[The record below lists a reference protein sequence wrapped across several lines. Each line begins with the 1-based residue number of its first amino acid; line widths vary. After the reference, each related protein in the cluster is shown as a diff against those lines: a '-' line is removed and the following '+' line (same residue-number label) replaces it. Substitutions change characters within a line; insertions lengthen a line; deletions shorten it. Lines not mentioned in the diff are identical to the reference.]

1 MSLYHKLLTVH
12 PTTIKYLPWSE
23 CFYSGCVF
31 IVTRT
36 EVLGSSLLV
45 RLLSTPKVP
54 GSNPGISGWK
64 EEILQSVFKL
74 KRAHR
79 AETGITN
86 NELIPPSPT
95 HGGHLS
101 PAFRGGPIKSSS
113 CLPPG
118 LVTTQ
123 ESKVLVIQTVQKRSP
138 LILCFLLINQ
148 REHTNSTICFGWIS
162 GINLLNPYI
171 NVNIPMPHQSPTILT

>member
-1 MSLYHKLLTVH
+1 MRLSHKLITVH
-12 PTTIKYLPWSE
+12 PSTIEYLPWSK
-23 CFYSGCVF
+23 CLYSGCVF
-31 IVTRT
+31 IVTAT
-36 EVLGSSLLV
+36 EELGSSLLV

-64 EEILQSVFKL
+64 EEIFQSVFKL

-95 HGGHLS
+95 HGGHHS

-118 LVTTQ
+118 LVIIQ

-148 REHTNSTICFGWIS
+148 REHTNSTICFSWIS

-171 NVNIPMPHQSPTILT
+171 NVNKPMPQESPTKLT

>member
-1 MSLYHKLLTVH
+1 MSLHHKLLTVH
-12 PTTIKYLPWSE
+12 PTTIKYLPCSE
-23 CFYSGCVF
+23 CFYSGCVSTV
-31 IVTRT
+31 IRT
-36 EVLGSSLLV
+36 ESLGSSLLV
-45 RLLSTPKVP
+45 RLRSTPKVP

-64 EEILQSVFKL
+64 EEILQSAFRL

-95 HGGHLS
+95 HGGHHS

-123 ESKVLVIQTVQKRSP
+123 ESKVLVIQTFLKRSP
-138 LILCFLLINQ
+138 LVLYFFLINQ
-148 REHTNSTICFGWIS
+148 RDHTNSTICFGWIS
-162 GINLLNPYI
+162 GINPLNPYV
-171 NVNIPMPHQSPTILT
+171 NVSIPMHQQSPTKLT